1 VQCGA
6 GLKLGAECYMG
17 HKTSFQTCDFYN
29 QNRTSALDVKI
40 SVLQLVTGLSMSQEC
55 LHEIYLEKNNLNLA
69 VLRCVFS
76 IFELVSNS
84 KKNF

>member
-55 LHEIYLEKNNLNLA
+55 LHESYLEKKE
-69 VLRCVFS
+69 F
-76 IFELVSNS
+76 
-84 KKNF
+84 